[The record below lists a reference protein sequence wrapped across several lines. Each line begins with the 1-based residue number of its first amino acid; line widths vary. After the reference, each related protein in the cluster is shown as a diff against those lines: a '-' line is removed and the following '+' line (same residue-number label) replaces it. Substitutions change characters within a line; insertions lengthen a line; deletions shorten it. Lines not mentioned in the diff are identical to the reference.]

1 MARLERTFDRRAKAV
16 KQELA
21 EFQEEVADFERRH
34 APAAILTR
42 TKREGPLLHLSV
54 MSAKPS
60 HGPKPAS
67 PAGSWVEAWKP

>member
-1 MARLERTFDRRAKAV
+1 MARLERTFDRRSKSV

-21 EFQEEVADFERRH
+21 AFQEEVADFERRH
-34 APAAILTR
+34 APAAIITR

-54 MSAKPS
+54 MSAKLA

-67 PAGSWVEAWKP
+67 SAGNWVEAWKP